1 MHQPR
6 GDRVLGKDYM
16 TIKTTANTL
25 AFDGSVRTKDSNG
38 HLRVARTV
46 ISKAQ
51 VDPYFGREIPNSE
64 ALGLDPDRIY
74 HLLRCPDELAKA
86 ADSFK
91 GKQLLIKH
99 LEVGGSDPKKEYTI
113 GSIGSDITFDGEL
126 LYADLTVWDEAG
138 VDLIESG
145 KMKELS
151 SGYRYVADM
160 TKGEHNGVQYDG
172 IMREIQG
179 NHVALVER
187 GRIGRDAV
195 VADSLPFEMRLPMKL
210 KKGAMQRI
218 VAKLGMDEETVEK
231 LVETVAE
238 NIEHK
243 PVYDAD
249 KLKELAGD
257 NYEEIVKL
265 IGGEVGEDEAPEKP
279 EYGADKP
286 AEDEEEQTQAERDNE
301 SEAMRL
307 KEREERERRDRDRDR
322 EEARDEDKPAMDADA
337 IAAAVEA
344 RINAK
349 YAARDAVEPLV
360 GKIALDGFTDAA
372 SIYAYALKQVG
383 IACDGINE
391 AGLKAL
397 VDMKRTAPKQ
407 PVAMDSAPASSLT
420 KRFKQG

>member
-1 MHQPR
+1 MI
-6 GDRVLGKDYM
+6 
-16 TIKTTANTL
+16 IKTTANTL

-51 VDPYFGREIPNSE
+51 VDPYYGREIPNHE
-64 ALGLDPDRIY
+64 ALGLDVDRVY
-74 HLLRCPDELAKA
+74 NLLRCPDELAKA

-99 LEVGGSDPKKEYTI
+99 LEVDGSDPKKEYTI
-113 GSIGSDITFDGEL
+113 GSIGSDITFDGDR

-160 TKGEHNGVQYDG
+160 TKGEHNGIQYDG

-195 VADSLPFEMRLPMKL
+195 VADALPFELGLGNMKL
-210 KKGAMQRI
+210 KPEAIKRLS
-218 VAKLGMDEETVEK
+218 AKLAMDEETIKKVVSAVDE
-231 LVETVAE
+231 
-238 NIEHK
+238 EHE
-243 PVYDAD
+243 PAYDVD

-257 NYEEIVKL
+257 NYEKIVEL
-265 IGGEVGEDEAPEKP
+265 IGGEVGKDESPEKP
-279 EYGADKP
+279 EGGADKP
-286 AEDEEEQTQAERDNE
+286 AKDEQTQAERDNE

-307 KEREERERRDRDRDR
+307 KEREKREERGRERDR
-322 EEARDEDKPAMDADA
+322 EEARDEDKQKPAMDADA
-337 IAAAVEA
+337 IASAVEA

-360 GKIALDGFTDAA
+360 GRIALDGFSDAA
-372 SIYAYALKQVG
+372 AIYAYALQQAG

-407 PVAMDSAPASSLT
+407 PVAMDSAPSSSLT

>member
-1 MHQPR
+1 
-6 GDRVLGKDYM
+6 M

-51 VDPYFGREIPNSE
+51 VDPYYGREIPNYES
-64 ALGLDPDRIY
+64 LGLDPDKIY
-74 HLLRCPDELAKA
+74 NLLRCPEELRKG

-91 GKQLLIKH
+91 GKQFLIKH
-99 LEVGGSDPKKEYTI
+99 IPVDSKDPKKEYTI
-113 GSIGSDITFDGEL
+113 GAVGSDVVFEDGDL
-126 LYADLTVWDEAG
+126 FADLTVWDEAG

-160 TKGEHNGVQYDG
+160 TKGEHNGIQYDG

-195 VADSLPFEMRLPMKL
+195 VADALPFELGLGNMKL
-210 KKGAMQRI
+210 KPEAIKRLA
-218 VAKLGMDEETVEK
+218 AKLAMDEETIKKVVSAVDE
-231 LVETVAE
+231 
-238 NIEHK
+238 EHE
-243 PVYDAD
+243 PAYDTD

-257 NYEEIVKL
+257 NYEKIVEL
-265 IGGEVGEDEAPEKP
+265 IGGEVGKDESPEKP
-279 EYGADKP
+279 EGGADKP
-286 AEDEEEQTQAERDNE
+286 AKDEQTQAERDNE

-307 KEREERERRDRDRDR
+307 KEREKRDERDRDRDR
-322 EEARDEDKPAMDADA
+322 EEARDEDKQKPAMDADA

-360 GKIALDGFTDAA
+360 GRIALDGFSDAA
-372 SIYAYALKQVG
+372 AIYAYALQQAG

-407 PVAMDSAPASSLT
+407 PVAMDSAPSSSLT

>member
-1 MHQPR
+1 M
-6 GDRVLGKDYM
+6 
-16 TIKTTANTL
+16 KTTANTL

-51 VDPYFGREIPNSE
+51 VDPYFGREIPNYE
-64 ALGLDPDRIY
+64 ALGLDADRIY
-74 HLLRCPDELAKA
+74 NLLRCPDELAKA

-99 LEVGGSDPKKEYTI
+99 LEVDGSDPKKEYTI
-113 GSIGSDITFDGEL
+113 GSIGSDITFDGVH
-126 LYADLTVWDEAG
+126 LYADLTVWDETG

-160 TKGEHNGVQYDG
+160 IKGAHNGVQYDG

-195 VADSLPFEMRLPMKL
+195 VADALPFELGLGNMKL
-210 KKGAMQRI
+210 KPEAIKRLS
-218 VAKLGMDEETVEK
+218 AKLAMDEETIKKVVSAVDE
-231 LVETVAE
+231 
-238 NIEHK
+238 EHE
-243 PVYDAD
+243 PAYDTD

-257 NYEEIVKL
+257 NYEKIVEL
-265 IGGEVGEDEAPEKP
+265 IGGEVGKDEAPEKP
-279 EYGADKP
+279 EGGADKP
-286 AEDEEEQTQAERDNE
+286 AKDEQTQAERDNE

-307 KEREERERRDRDRDR
+307 KEREKREERDRERDR
-322 EEARDEDKPAMDADA
+322 EEARDEDKEKPAMDADA

-360 GKIALDGFTDAA
+360 GRIAMDGFSDAKA
-372 SIYAYALKQVG
+372 IYEYALQQAG

-397 VDMKRTAPKQ
+397 VDMKRAAPKQ
-407 PVAMDSAPASSLT
+407 PVAMDSAPSSSLT